1 MPHINRIQHRIDDI
15 DGPMDEAILALK
27 HRQDRS
33 ATADS
38 LKRERLCPLF
48 GDADSLQCS
57 RRFDGVDCS
66 TARCA
71 RPRQLPAILS
81 NRWLR
86 PHTLLLSN
94 NKTPMKGP
102 YYC

>member
-48 GDADSLQCS
+48 GDADSLQCNRGFYRS
-57 RRFDGVDCS
+57 RMRHGGLALALP
-66 TARCA
+66 ARCA

-81 NRWLR
+81 NR
-86 PHTLLLSN
+86 
-94 NKTPMKGP
+94 
-102 YYC
+102 